1 MIIILFGKP
10 LVFWFGF
17 LAFISFSIQI
27 YLGIKMI
34 KGRPE
39 FFKYHRIN
47 AFILCF
53 IVAIHLILALALYL

>member
-10 LVFWFGF
+10 LVFWFGL
-17 LAFISFSIQI
+17 LALIFFSLQI
-27 YLGIKMI
+27 YLGFKMV

-39 FFKYHRIN
+39 FFKYHRLN

-53 IVAIHLILALALYL
+53 IVIIHLTLALMLYL